1 MGTLQTEIKI
11 PFQEKNGN
19 LTLRE
24 KEILTLMASG
34 YRNKTIADDLKIS
47 PYTVKTHICRIYKK
61 TNANNRFQAELW
73 ALKCL

>member
-1 MGTLQTEIKI
+1 MESLLNEIKI
-11 PFQEKNGN
+11 PFQGKNGN

-24 KEILTLMASG
+24 KEILALMASG
-34 YRNKTIADDLKIS
+34 YSNKTIADDPKIS
-47 PYTVKTHICRIYKK
+47 PYTVKTHTCRIYKK

>member
-1 MGTLQTEIKI
+1 MPQYEMKI
-11 PFQEKNGN
+11 PFQGKNGN

-61 TNANNRFQAELW
+61 TNASSRFQAALW
-73 ALKCL
+73 ALKYL